1 MNLFPLDLAPLAGT
15 VRYALLFGAVGFA
28 VGFVLE
34 MAGFGD
40 TRKLAAQFYLRDM
53 TVLKVMFT
61 GIAVTAVLV
70 AGASSFGLLDL
81 QRVWV
86 NPTFLW
92 SEILGGLIMGVGFV
106 VGGFCPGTSLVA
118 TATLKI
124 DGVLFLLGAFVGV
137 FAFGETVSGY
147 EPFWLSSDFG
157 RLTLPELLDA
167 PMGVVV
173 AGVVVLAI
181 GAFAFAEWLEA
192 RLRGEAPRFDRRRLA
207 GAGALL
213 ALALITAVHGQPTPA
228 QRWARIAPAKR
239 AQVQTRAIF
248 VDPAEVVSLRKD
260 LSVETEILDLRDE
273 HDFNLFHVGGARRVA
288 APPAR
293 DPALLRRLLAR
304 PAHVVTFLI
313 GNGEERAREAWEELT
328 ALGVTNLYVVEG
340 GVSRWLSRYPLPACV
355 ATASP
360 ATGAEGLGARFTFA
374 VGDRTAASWPELPI
388 TDGRR
393 APCEPTADET
403 DRMSHARGH
412 AARWPE
418 HPFTKRV
425 QLQTKSVVKGGC
437 G

>member
-1 MNLFPLDLAPLAGT
+1 MGI
-15 VRYALLFGAVGFA
+15 VVAL
-28 VGFVLE
+28 
-34 MAGFGD
+34 
-40 TRKLAAQFYLRDM
+40 
-53 TVLKVMFT
+53 
-61 GIAVTAVLV
+61 I
-70 AGASSFGLLDL
+70 
-81 QRVWV
+81 
-86 NPTFLW
+86 
-92 SEILGGLIMGVGFV
+92 
-106 VGGFCPGTSLVA
+106 
-118 TATLKI
+118 
-124 DGVLFLLGAFVGV
+124 
-137 FAFGETVSGY
+137 
-147 EPFWLSSDFG
+147 
-157 RLTLPELLDA
+157 
-167 PMGVVV
+167 VVV
-173 AGVVVLAI
+173 AIATFRGAEALESRFGGVSPTTGSRAKRPAAITLLVAASVLV
-181 GAFAFAEWLEA
+181 
-192 RLRGEAPRFDRRRLA
+192 
-207 GAGALL
+207 
-213 ALALITAVHGQPTPA
+213 VHGQPTPE
-228 QRWARIAPAKR
+228 QKWARTSPATR
-239 AQVQTRAIF
+239 QRVEARAIF
-248 VDPAEVVSLRKD
+248 ASPAEVVSLRKD
-260 LSVETEILDLRDE
+260 TSLEVSILDLRDE